1 MTRADAVRAPAAAE
15 LIIRRRRGWI
25 PVDLGELWQF
35 RDLLYL
41 LTWRDIKVRYKQTLL
56 GATWAVL
63 QPVLNM
69 AVFSLLFG
77 RYLGVPSDGI
87 PYPVFVFAGLLPWT
101 YFSSAL
107 SASSGSLVASSHLIT
122 KVYFPRLFIPVSAC
136 LSSLLDFLISCLAL
150 AGLMA
155 WYGIVPSPGGVLLVP
170 LLVALVS
177 IAAAGCG
184 LWLSALTV
192 EYRDFRYVVPFVLQV
207 WMFVTPVIYPATVLP
222 ERFRGWLALNPMAGL
237 VEAFRAAV
245 LGHRPIPLAP
255 LLLSSAVAAALL
267 VSGLFF
273 FRKVE
278 RSFADVI

>member
-1 MTRADAVRAPAAAE
+1 VKEAVAGAPE
-15 LIIRRRRGWI
+15 IVIRRRRGWI
-25 PVDLGELWQF
+25 PVDLGELWAF
-35 RDLLYL
+35 RDLLFL
-41 LTWRDIKVRYKQTLL
+41 LTWRDVKVRYKQTLL
-56 GATWAVL
+56 GAAWAVL

-77 RYLGVPSDGI
+77 RYLRVPSDGI

-107 SASSGSLVASSHLIT
+107 SASGGSLVASSHLIT

-150 AGLMA
+150 AGIMA
-155 WYGIVPSPGGVLLVP
+155 WYGIVPPLGGMVLVP
-170 LLVALVS
+170 LLVALVTV
-177 IAAAGCG
+177 AAVGCG

-192 EYRDFRYVVPFVLQV
+192 EYRDFRYVVPFLLQV

-255 LLLSSAVAAALL
+255 LLLSSVVAGALL